1 MGRIKS
7 RQTQILAMTNWNK
20 IDYQRIKSVLKEQ
33 NSLKVEFEDGDT
45 VIVSL
50 VSLIPDLISDVK
62 VEDMSYNAY
71 EIIIPAKPNNIEI
84 PWDKIRVLTDKEYSK
99 HIASLA
105 EEQAKLVGIKLKKL
119 REKKGLKSFELAE
132 RAGITPQTISRIE
145 QGRTDVSFGNL
156 RRILAAM
163 GCTLKDLA
171 NQELEMEN
179 LKKDYTFLIKRL
191 NKAGID
197 NNLLTKKIIPNR
209 ILQALNQHVESQ
221 PELLLN
227 EAVSYV
233 SNIYGWS
240 PSDIWGTTNLILKN
254 EPFSAAYFKTASN
267 ANINQIRAYSHYAYY
282 LARIIQKAVS
292 PVPKDY
298 PSDIDEFKS
307 ELIRKYNAFDL
318 QSILSYIW
326 DIGICVLPLNDSGI
340 FHGASWN
347 IEGKHVIV
355 LKQNTKSHARWIFDL
370 LHELY
375 HVFAHLDKNNSSVIE
390 TEELSPFSNSG
401 SIEEQEANSFASQA
415 IFGNRAEELA
425 ERCVESANWKLE
437 NLKKAVSKISKTE
450 NIGEDFLSNYI
461 AFRLGLQGQNWWSTA
476 FKMQVIDPDPF
487 DITASFLKD
496 KVNMKNLN
504 PIDYNLLTTALTN

>member
-1 MGRIKS
+1 
-7 RQTQILAMTNWNK
+7 MTNWNK
-20 IDYQRIKSVLKEQ
+20 IDYQRIKSVLLEQ
-33 NSLKVEFEDGDT
+33 NSLKVEFEDGDIA
-45 VIVSL
+45 IVSID
-50 VSLIPDLISDVK
+50 SLIPDIISDVK
-62 VEDMSYNAY
+62 LDNMSYNAY

-84 PWDKIRVLTDKEYSK
+84 PWDKIRVITDKEYSK

-105 EEQAKLVGIKLKKL
+105 EEQAKLVGIKIKKL

-145 QGRTDVSFGNL
+145 QGRTDVSFANL
-156 RRILAAM
+156 KRILAAM

-171 NQELEMEN
+171 TQELEMEGS
-179 LKKDYTFLIKRL
+179 KKDYTFLIKRL
-191 NKAGID
+191 NIAGID
-197 NNLLTKKIIPNR
+197 NNLLTKKIIPIR
-209 ILQALNQHVESQ
+209 ILNALNQHAESQ

-240 PSDIWGTTNLILKN
+240 PDDIWGRTDLIIKN

-267 ANINQIRAYSHYAYY
+267 ANINQIKAYSHYAYY
-282 LARIIQKAVS
+282 MAKIILKAV
-292 PVPKDY
+292 PTVVQDY
-298 PSDIDEFKS
+298 PGDIDEFKS
-307 ELIRKYNAFDL
+307 NLKKRYNAFDF
-318 QSILSYIW
+318 QSILSYVW
-326 DIGICVLPLNDSGI
+326 DLGICVLPLNDSGI

-390 TEELSPFSNSG
+390 TEELTPFSTEG
-401 SIEEQEANSFASQA
+401 SIEEQEANTFASQA
-415 IFGNRAEELA
+415 IFGTRAEELA

-437 NLKKAVSKISKTE
+437 NLKKAVSKIAKTE
-450 NIGEDFLSNYI
+450 NIGEDFLSNYL

-476 FKMQVIDPDPF
+476 FKMQVIEPDPF
-487 DITASFLKD
+487 DVAAGFLKN
-496 KVNMKNLN
+496 KANMKNLN